1 VDIRRI
7 ASLMLASTLSAS
19 LCVASAGPVVAAR
32 PGKSASLDAAFTVRD
47 GRCYLTETATWT
59 GYQVNHIRFLGYV
72 EGHSGMDY
80 GLFDTQG
87 YPKGE
92 SHASGSMTST
102 AFAAAR
108 PGEGWYGYALFRSNG
123 GARLAEVTT
132 AIVYA
137 PADCL
142 YP

>member
-1 VDIRRI
+1 MDIRRL
-7 ASLMLASTLSAS
+7 ASLALASTLAVS
-19 LCVASAGPVVAAR
+19 LCVAGAGPTAAAR
-32 PGKSASLDAAFTVRD
+32 PTRSASLEATFIVKD
-47 GRCYLTETATWT
+47 GRCYLTETASWT
-59 GYQVNHIRFLGYV
+59 GYQVNRIRFLGYV

-108 PGEGWYGYALFRSNG
+108 PGEGWYGYALLRTNG
-123 GARLAEVTT
+123 GGRLAEVWSPV
-132 AIVYA
+132 VYA
-137 PADCL
+137 PAECL